1 MTRRRRYWIADVLIS
16 PRVEEKLL
24 VKHGVRRDEV
34 EDAVR
39 FGAYRDARWHTHER
53 HGERLIVRG
62 TTRGDVELMTVLV
75 PVDEADGVWRC
86 KTSRRIMKA

>member
-1 MTRRRRYWIADVLIS
+1 MTRRRTYWIADVLIS

-39 FGAYRDARWHTHER
+39 FGAYRDARWHTTS
-53 HGERLIVRG
+53 GTVNVSSSGVRLAR
-62 TTRGDVELMTVLV
+62 TL
-75 PVDEADGVWRC
+75 
-86 KTSRRIMKA
+86 S